1 MARKRGCGKGN
12 VRDSSGDCRNYKR
25 ETAYESTPEQRRNRA
40 ERGRARKAMGL
51 KVGDPREVD
60 HKKPM
65 AEGGGNHRSN
75 LRITSRSFNR
85 KRAAKA
91 RA

>member
-1 MARKRGCGKGN
+1 MACAKGN
-12 VRDSSGDCRNYKR
+12 TRDSSGDCRNYKK
-25 ETAYESTPEQRRNRA
+25 ETAYESRPEQRKNRAARNRA
-40 ERGRARKAMGL
+40 REEMGL

-65 AEGGGNHRSN
+65 AQGGSNSREN

-85 KRAAKA
+85 SRAAKA
-91 RA
+91 RR